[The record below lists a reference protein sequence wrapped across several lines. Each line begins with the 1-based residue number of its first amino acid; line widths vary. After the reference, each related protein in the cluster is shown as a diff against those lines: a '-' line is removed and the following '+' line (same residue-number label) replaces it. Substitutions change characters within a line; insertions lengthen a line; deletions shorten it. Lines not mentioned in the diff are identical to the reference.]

1 MAVSRDLERH
11 SAEIPGY
18 TAIGITGN
26 HVEITKFSSE
36 SDEGYRSI
44 SGEIMRWVGEIRKA
58 RDDNEQNSLVLVHSS
73 AQSFSPYGRELSLP
87 AQQNSQSSLGEVAT
101 QPSNRSL
108 NRRQPRGVGS
118 QSRQGQRS
126 ILDGQQ
132 VLSRPTQLGTETI
145 GPINISNPGSV
156 VSGNIFHGPVRFG

>member
-1 MAVSRDLERH
+1 M
-11 SAEIPGY
+11 PGY

-58 RDDNEQNSLVLVHSS
+58 RDDNEQNSLALVHSS

-108 NRRQPRGVGS
+108 NRRQPRRVWS

-126 ILDGQQ
+126 TLDGQQ

-145 GPINISNPGSV
+145 GPINISNPGFV
-156 VSGNIFHGPVRFG
+156 VSGNTFHGHVRFG